1 MTEAEEKKY
10 LNSMNRIIKSGNPK
24 YLSYVSKEYMR
35 FKDMNPQIA
44 LALTCMIQKEA
55 EDKSSVYGIFLDNG
69 GNINL
74 DSMNDISRI
83 TNLNE
88 FINTVEN
95 LSEQDVDF
103 STLTSDELIKEG
115 ESIAEDLAREA
126 EMLESE
132 IDSIVVDENTDLSQS
147 ELEIDSS
154 ASDMIAKV
162 SIFAALGGVVASA
175 VARIQSVVSRIRSTI
190 SRKQIESAGIKE
202 EKEQAKA
209 REDESKQNEG
219 NDAREKEDDSFCPK
233 VVIDPLKAI
242 KDAKKEQ
249 EEKAKI
255 AEERKAK
262 GLTTDDS
269 VDDNP
274 ADDFLDF

>member
-10 LNSMNRIIKSGNPK
+10 LSSMNKIIKSGNPK

-35 FKDMNPQIA
+35 FKDANPQIA

-83 TNLNE
+83 SNLNE
-88 FINTVEN
+88 FINTVES
-95 LSEQDVDF
+95 LSEQNVDF
-103 STLTSDELIKEG
+103 SDLTSDELIKEG

-126 EMLESE
+126 EMLEAE
-132 IDSIVVDENTDLSQS
+132 IDSVVVDENTDLSQS
-147 ELEIDSS
+147 EAEVESN

-162 SIFAALGGVVASA
+162 SVFAAIGGVVAAA
-175 VARIQSVVSRIRSTI
+175 VSRIQNAITRIRSTI
-190 SRKQIESAGIKE
+190 SRKQVESSEIKE
-202 EKEQAKA
+202 EK
-209 REDESKQNEG
+209 KQEENQ
-219 NDAREKEDDSFCPK
+219 KEEENKQVEENGKDDSFCPK
-233 VVIDPLKAI
+233 VVIDPFKAVN
-242 KDAKKEQ
+242 DAKKEQ
-249 EEKAKI
+249 EAKEKMA
-255 AEERKAK
+255 AERKAK